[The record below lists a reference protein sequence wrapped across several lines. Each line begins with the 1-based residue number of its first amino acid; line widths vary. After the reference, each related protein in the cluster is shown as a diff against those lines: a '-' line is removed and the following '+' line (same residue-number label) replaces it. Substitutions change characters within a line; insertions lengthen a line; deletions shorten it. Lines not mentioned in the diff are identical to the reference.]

1 MTKPASPPPSI
12 GIIIIITDLDSD
24 GALDGWHD
32 RLSITKLPGIFN
44 TFNLEGKCFSPIS
57 WCDLTS
63 PKRANVEPCVVQ
75 ESLYSCVVFVS
86 VWGFANFAIFLF
98 YYCIEITRVRSCFV
112 YAGGSPVLV
121 IFCVMRGLRNFAESS
136 DIGCEGVASFSV
148 CEDRIQDT
156 IVMEI

>member
-1 MTKPASPPPSI
+1 MCSP
-12 GIIIIITDLDSD
+12 
-24 GALDGWHD
+24 
-32 RLSITKLPGIFN
+32 R
-44 TFNLEGKCFSPIS
+44 
-57 WCDLTS
+57 
-63 PKRANVEPCVVQ
+63 
-75 ESLYSCVVFVS
+75 ESLQLCSLCIR

-121 IFCVMRGLRNFAESS
+121 IFCVMRGLRNFADCS
-136 DIGCEGVASFSV
+136 DIGCEGVASSSSV